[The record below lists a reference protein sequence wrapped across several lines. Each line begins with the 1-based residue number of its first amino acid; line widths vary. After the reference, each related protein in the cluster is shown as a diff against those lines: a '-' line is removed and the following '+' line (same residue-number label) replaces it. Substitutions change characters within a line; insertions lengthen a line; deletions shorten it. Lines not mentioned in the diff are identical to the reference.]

1 MCFLKREHRF
11 HRLRVVSQQFL
22 VARKGGTIMGKY
34 GPSGGGGGGE
44 NPGFVMS
51 VDKEISEV
59 LVHIGHRVEVGDYPR
74 FIVAI
79 EFVLR
84 QGSKQKFGGDGVVDE
99 QLSFPLAS
107 GDAISKI
114 TGLAEAY
121 PIHIRIWLKSGRV
134 SDPLGDALGTAAYTF
149 EYDGGNQK
157 IVGLWGRTG
166 AWIDAI
172 GVYTA

>member
-1 MCFLKREHRF
+1 MHAWSN
-11 HRLRVVSQQFL
+11 VS
-22 VARKGGTIMGKY
+22 RHGGTIMGKY
-34 GPSGGGGGGE
+34 GPSGGGGGGP
-44 NPGFVMS
+44 NPGFVMY
-51 VDKEISEV
+51 VDKEVSEV
-59 LVHIGHRVEVGDYPR
+59 LVHIGHRVEVGDFPR

-79 EFVLR
+79 EFVPR
-84 QGSKQKFGGDGVVDE
+84 QGSLHRFGGEGDADGH
-99 QLSFPLAS
+99 LSFPLAS

-134 SDPLGDALGTAAYTF
+134 SDPLGDALGTAAYPF
-149 EYDGGNQK
+149 EFDGGNQQ